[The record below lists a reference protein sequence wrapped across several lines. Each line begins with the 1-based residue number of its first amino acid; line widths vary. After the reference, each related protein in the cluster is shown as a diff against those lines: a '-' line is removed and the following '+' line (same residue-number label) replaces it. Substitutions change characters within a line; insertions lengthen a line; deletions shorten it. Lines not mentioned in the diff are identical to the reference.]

1 MKKSFY
7 WSVAFIAALVFAGV
21 YSTNVLAQT
30 PDIEESGDL
39 TLPSES
45 QTLPP
50 ADGDDASDDGA
61 TLPPTTPIE
70 DTDGDTIADDVDNCV
85 DVSNEDQADADEN
98 GVGDACDEPAP
109 EVQGASISAPKKSD
123 SSEDDADD
131 NGDLDE
137 DGVADESDN
146 CPITPNGDQTD
157 EDENDIGDACE
168 DLAQGPDLGKSRVA
182 SFFIGFP
189 SFPSNVD
196 ICHANNGNGWVSQS
210 PSINS
215 ILKLNNGHNGHSGD
229 IIPPFWYKIVIIPFY
244 FPGKNWNPEG
254 QEIHAN
260 GCEVPAP
267 VELDFGD
274 APDPGHSYP
283 TRLVSDGARHVIVPG
298 VYLGAS
304 IDAET
309 DVAPA
314 SDALEDDN
322 FGTDDEDGVMITSS
336 PVPCPT
342 NHGCILVS
350 GTTATIEVT
359 ASVAGYVDAWVDWST
374 GGVFEP
380 TDRIFN
386 NQPVVAGVNE
396 LTFPVP
402 VDGNAS
408 NYVESFLRVRF
419 HTTDGALLPNGLASD
434 GEVEDYQIAIRDWCE
449 PGQEPGIDYSCI
461 PVQSCK
467 LTVVSQTGDEGVGN
481 GNAVAAWIHT
491 GWTHALESV
500 ATWIWDSYE
509 VVDASQTEAKT
520 FTKDF
525 YVDGPVNDAMLK
537 LAADNRYWITING
550 NEVASNTGEL
560 NYGAVTGPIDV
571 KVTGNIQSGWNT
583 ITMKVENIGLE
594 GYEQRPHDNPAAGI
608 YELVINAEEK
618 DLCEQPEEET
628 SEVTICKYENSL
640 EGNLLSDW
648 DVWLDHWAQDD
659 FKASTVIDGHD
670 YEGTTEKN
678 GCVTIADVPY
688 GSYRLDEIMK
698 DGWVNV
704 SGAGSQVVVDSPEET
719 FNLVN
724 AHECNPELNLIENF
738 GFETPI
744 VVANGGAWEQFANG
758 TPLLGWVADL
768 INTTTDA
775 PLEIQSGYSGWVGH
789 DGSEQ
794 YAELDSTAP
803 TTISQDVPTTPG
815 NKYRLTYWRAA
826 RPGTEP
832 TNNANRALVDGVE
845 VDSNVFASV
854 GGNPDWYPSPVIEF
868 TAANTLTNIAFKDDG
883 SSADSYGTFI
893 DDVALYCVP
902 PVEEHH
908 NRVTICKYE
917 VNDEEGEN
925 NPGMPG
931 WTVGLNKYQA
941 PQAEVELVAI
951 NDEREYEGVTGEDGC
966 VTFTDVDLAEY
977 YVEEDMQ
984 DGWEYF
990 SGAGGGTVWNIDS
1003 DQGTY
1008 TYNLINQRTGGG
1020 DDESCLVEGYKY
1032 DEDGVTPLA
1041 GWFIGL
1047 EGYYYPE
1054 YTRQDIVIYEE
1065 QLIGSDVTDENGY
1078 YCIQGEVEG
1087 PGSNY
1092 SVYEVIQEGW
1102 DNIGAE
1108 INDDEVSEYY
1118 DNGDIASVEI
1128 GYLGDG
1134 MDVNFINQYEGPND
1148 EQCSDE
1154 VDNDNDEAVDENDSG
1169 CQEDTPETPNDDDD
1183 NNGRPGSNRNSF
1195 RGRGEVLG
1203 ATTETNFCPFLRD
1216 YQHIN
1221 TKNDPAEVNKAKAF
1235 FNAYLGMSL
1244 PLDGTFDMPMFNA
1257 VVQFQNMFK
1266 PDVLDTWTEEF
1277 PSLND
1282 NATGYL
1288 YQTTKWKINS
1298 IICPGYETF
1307 PDQLIMAP
1315 GTTI

>member
-21 YSTNVLAQT
+21 YSTNVFAEDILPPEEPEAPVVEET
-30 PDIEESGDL
+30 PAPVIEEE
-39 TLPSES
+39 TEPVVE
-45 QTLPP
+45 
-50 ADGDDASDDGA
+50 
-61 TLPPTTPIE
+61 PTEPTEPVE
-70 DTDGDTIADDVDNCV
+70 PTEPEAPVDTDGDTVADADDNCPVDA
-85 DVSNEDQADADEN
+85 NEDQAD
-98 GVGDACDEPAP
+98 
-109 EVQGASISAPKKSD
+109 S
-123 SSEDDADD
+123 
-131 NGDLDE
+131 
-137 DGVADESDN
+137 DES
-146 CPITPNGDQTD
+146 G
-157 EDENDIGDACE
+157 IGDACE
-168 DLAQGPDLGKSRVA
+168 EAVGEVQGLRISLPT
-182 SFFIGFP
+182 
-189 SFPSNVD
+189 VD
-196 ICHANNGNGWVSQS
+196 ICHAEDEQWDL
-210 PSINS
+210 INVTHLS
-215 ILKLNNGHNGHSGD
+215 ILLGSDKHDDHGYD
-229 IIPPFWYKIVIIPFY
+229 IIPPFEKIGPDY
-244 FPGKNWNPEG
+244 PGKNWDDAG
-254 QEIHAN
+254 QAIWNN
-260 GCEVPAP
+260 GCEVPKNDE
-267 VELDFGD
+267 VTL
-274 APDPGHSYP
+274 
-283 TRLVSDGARHVIVPG
+283 HVQKIVC
-298 VYLGAS
+298 
-304 IDAET
+304 DAESDLPNWGAGGPDITSTTASEWLAENDESGCYLADWNFQWGYATQTSDPDDGLEDAGAGWNTFSDSALIDVANENDIRVRESADADYIGFTGQNTDQDVSAEVYCGT
-309 DVAPA
+309 DV
-314 SDALEDDN
+314 LHYDN
-322 FGTDDEDGVMITSS
+322 WEWIND
-336 PVPCPT
+336 
-342 NHGCILVS
+342 
-350 GTTATIEVT
+350 
-359 ASVAGYVDAWVDWST
+359 
-374 GGVFEP
+374 
-380 TDRIFN
+380 
-386 NQPVVAGVNE
+386 VVAG
-396 LTFPVP
+396 
-402 VDGNAS
+402 
-408 NYVESFLRVRF
+408 
-419 HTTDGALLPNGLASD
+419 
-434 GEVEDYQIAIRDWCE
+434 EDYYCVAWNVLVEEEACRVE
-449 PGQEPGIDYSCI
+449 
-461 PVQSCK
+461 
-467 LTVVSQTGDEGVGN
+467 VVSDETNIVEETLENAIATYN
-481 GNAVAAWIHT
+481 GHPS
-491 GWTHALESV
+491 WTASIPG
-500 ATWIWDSYE
+500 ATWIWKTLHVENPLADETFTFKKTFIVEDVNDATLWVAADNSYE
-509 VVDASQTEAKT
+509 V
-520 FTKDF
+520 
-525 YVDGPVNDAMLK
+525 
-537 LAADNRYWITING
+537 RING
-550 NEVASNTGEL
+550 DLVNADTNENNFQLGTQENNINVLSFVDENTTNEI
-560 NYGAVTGPIDV
+560 TV
-571 KVTGNIQSGWNT
+571 KVKNWALTGGTWES
-583 ITMKVENIGLE
+583 
-594 GYEQRPHDNPAAGI
+594 NPAGAL
-608 YELVINAEEK
+608 YRLVINAEEK

-659 FKASTVIDGHD
+659 FKATIVIDGHD
-670 YEGTTEKN
+670 YEGTTEEN

-768 INTTTDA
+768 VNTTTDA

-917 VNDEEGEN
+917 VNDEEDEN

-941 PQAEVELVAI
+941 PQPEVELVAI
-951 NDEREYEGVTGEDGC
+951 NDEREYEGVTGQDGC

-1032 DEDGVTPLA
+1032 DEEGNPLE
-1041 GWFIGL
+1041 GWYIGL

-1102 DNIGAE
+1102 DNVGAE

-1134 MDVNFINQYEGPND
+1134 MDVNFINQYEGPSD

-1154 VDNDNDEAVDENDSG
+1154 VDNDNDEAVDENDSD
-1169 CQEDTPETPNDDDD
+1169 CQDDTPEVPGDDDD
-1183 NNGRPGSNRNSF
+1183 NGRRSGSNRNSF
-1195 RGRGEVLG
+1195 SGGGEVLG

-1221 TKNDPAEVNKAKAF
+1221 MENDPSEVNKAKAF
-1235 FNAYLGMSL
+1235 FNSYLGLSL
-1244 PLDGTFDMPMFNA
+1244 PLDGTFDQSMFGA

-1277 PSLND
+1277 PGVLDD